1 LVFLFFVAPSLAVFY
16 IATTFNRD
24 VSKWNTGAVKTMK
37 ESKCTH
43 LSLSVATPSVYV
55 VVFINTTIRVASD
68 YKILTRFVN
77 FWFVVF
83 WFLEWYL
90 FCGTL
95 SCSVLP
101 SICVQSGRV
110 EMEYGG
116 GDKYVW
122 Q

>member
-1 LVFLFFVAPSLAVFY
+1 VFY

-24 VSKWNTGAVKTMK
+24 VSKWNTGAVKTMN

-90 FCGTL
+90 FCCLWWVDLSFLCGTL